1 MNSGT
6 GYGGYLGFRIIG
18 LFKLASGLLFFAVGI
33 GLFRYLDKDL
43 RETVHHVISL
53 MRLDPDNRYIHQ
65 AINWISGLDHK
76 QLRAIQAGTF
86 IYAILHILEGTG
98 LLLKKRWAGFLT
110 VIITGS
116 LIPLEGYEL
125 FEKYNH
131 VKLAVLVVNVGIV
144 IYLIW
149 KLWQETS
156 DEARLV
162 AEPRPEP
169 LARA

>member
-1 MNSGT
+1 MDSRT
-6 GYGGYLGFRIIG
+6 GHGGYLGFRIIG
-18 LFKLASGLLFFAVGI
+18 LFKVASGLLFLAVGV

-43 RETVHHVISL
+43 RQTVHHAISL
-53 MRLDPDNRYIHQ
+53 LRLDPDNRYIHQ
-65 AINWISGLDHK
+65 AINWVSGLDHK

-86 IYAILHILEGTG
+86 IYAFLHILEGTG

-116 LIPLEGYEL
+116 LIPLEGYEV

-131 VKLAVLVVNVGIV
+131 IKLAVLVVNVGIV

-149 KLWQETS
+149 KLRQES
-156 DEARLV
+156 RDETRVV
-162 AEPRPEP
+162 AEPKPQP
-169 LARA
+169 AAGA